1 MANFTISGNVGGT
14 AGSGFAIQLSSR
26 RGSGAGT
33 GYAADIFQTVI
44 ADASGNFTF
53 TVPDQRSYLLTVIP
67 VGAFVCRV
75 SHDVIINGANVSNV
89 NFQINALN
97 SDNRGPLGF

>member
-14 AGSGFAIQLSSR
+14 SGSGATVQLSSR
-26 RGSGAGT
+26 RGTGVGT
-33 GYAADIFQTVI
+33 GYAADIFQTAI

-53 TVPDQRSYLLTVIP
+53 TVPDLRSYVITVIP
-67 VGAFVCRV
+67 TGANVCRV
-75 SHDVIINGANVSNV
+75 SHEVILNGANVSNV
-89 NFQINALN
+89 NFQISALN